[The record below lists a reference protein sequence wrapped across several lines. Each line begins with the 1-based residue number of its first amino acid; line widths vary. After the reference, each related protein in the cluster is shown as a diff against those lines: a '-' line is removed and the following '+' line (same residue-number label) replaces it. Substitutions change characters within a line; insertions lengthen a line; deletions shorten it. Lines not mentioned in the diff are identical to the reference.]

1 MQTTIVFALFCEAF
15 IGGVSSAHGEILCK
29 KSANNFICPTFCRQ
43 NWLYSYEC
51 RNILVKKFQIS
62 HIYVLSC
69 YIGYTYY
76 GKKKPPHHC
85 EGFLRYG
92 NKMLGNRCGA
102 TASRNRP
109 EAKSGVP
116 DTNQAIGC
124 LWWGERMAPYTPM
137 ALKRKRQRHSL
148 YEGC

>member
-92 NKMLGNRCGA
+92 NKMLGNVALRHQGTGLKQLRGIDFTSRA
-102 TASRNRP
+102 APRSQKNEASDRLQP
-109 EAKSGVP
+109 
-116 DTNQAIGC
+116 
-124 LWWGERMAPYTPM
+124 
-137 ALKRKRQRHSL
+137 H
-148 YEGC
+148 

>member
-15 IGGVSSAHGEILCK
+15 IGGVSSAHGEILRK

-76 GKKKPPHHC
+76 SKRSPRIAARAS
-85 EGFLRYG
+85 FV
-92 NKMLGNRCGA
+92 MA
-102 TASRNRP
+102 TRKDP
-109 EAKSGVP
+109 LIP
-116 DTNQAIGC
+116 
-124 LWWGERMAPYTPM
+124 
-137 ALKRKRQRHSL
+137 LKGDFGL
-148 YEGC
+148 